1 MRKTLLLLAAL
12 PLTAHAHHF
21 MGGGL
26 PQTWMQGLLSGLGH
40 PVVEADHAAFIIA
53 IGFLLALVDRGLWAL
68 VAIIAGGLCGAALH
82 LAGVGV
88 PGIEAGVALS
98 VLIAGVLLALR
109 RRLSLVWMSSG
120 LAVAGVLHGYAY
132 AETIF
137 GAEPGALAAYLFG
150 FSIMQL
156 VLASLAFVVHRHL
169 IASRR
174 PALASGLGA
183 VTGLLGTVFL
193 ALSVLP

>member
-1 MRKTLLLLAAL
+1 
-12 PLTAHAHHF
+12 
-21 MGGGL
+21 
-26 PQTWMQGLLSGLGH
+26 
-40 PVVEADHAAFIIA
+40 
-53 IGFLLALVDRGLWAL
+53 
-68 VAIIAGGLCGAALH
+68 
-82 LAGVGV
+82 
-88 PGIEAGVALS
+88 